1 MTKGKFRTAI
11 FGVAIFIAPAV
22 AQAADM
28 PAYEEPAYV
37 APMFSWTGLYA
48 GVNGGYMWGSS
59 QWSGGSGNFEVSPQ
73 GWMGGGTLGY
83 NLQTGTWVWGV
94 EADLD
99 YANLK
104 GTEGAICGGCTVKDT
119 WLGTLRGR
127 LGYSFNRWLPYLTGG
142 LAYGSIYV
150 STPGGAIDRTKGG
163 WTFGGGLEYDFLGYW
178 SAKLEYLYVDL
189 GSATCSYTTCVMPS
203 DTTVDFKANSVRFGL
218 NYRF

>member
-1 MTKGKFRTAI
+1 MAI
-11 FGVAIFIAPAV
+11 R
-22 AQAADM
+22 DR
-28 PAYEEPAYV
+28 
-37 APMFSWTGLYA
+37 
-48 GVNGGYMWGSS
+48 
-59 QWSGGSGNFEVSPQ
+59 QWSLIALPFSAAHCDQIHPVAFGQRG
-73 GWMGGGTLGY
+73 
-83 NLQTGTWVWGV
+83 
-94 EADLD
+94 ADLVIQVFAFA
-99 YANLK
+99 YATLK

-163 WTFGGGLEYDFLGYW
+163 WTVGGGLEYDFLGYW